1 MTDLLRVPSLI
12 PCVPLI
18 TRSLHWSNVHGQ
30 PSFRGGKAR
39 ETTDPFVHHMLG
51 GTYWVIENIGCV
63 DNTVCALQ
71 EKVLHLST
79 ITHDQQNHQ
88 DVLQLHVQNGI
99 TK

>member
-1 MTDLLRVPSLI
+1 
-12 PCVPLI
+12 
-18 TRSLHWSNVHGQ
+18 
-30 PSFRGGKAR
+30 
-39 ETTDPFVHHMLG
+39 MLG